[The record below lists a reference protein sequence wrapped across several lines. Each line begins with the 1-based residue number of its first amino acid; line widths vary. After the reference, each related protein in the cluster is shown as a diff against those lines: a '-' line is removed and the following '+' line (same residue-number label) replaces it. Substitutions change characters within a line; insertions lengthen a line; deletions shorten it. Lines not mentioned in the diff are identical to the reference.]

1 MDKNSA
7 LADAQRTLDA
17 QTELAVRQI
26 AESPA
31 LRSFF
36 RRVLREAGVL
46 PQQSV
51 FTPDLAQNAFDQ
63 GRQAMGVQVVAMLC
77 SSDPMLWPALQ
88 VEEMQE
94 VRKLKELTDEPT
106 P

>member
-7 LADAQRTLDA
+7 LASAQRTLDA
-17 QTELAVRQI
+17 QIELAVRQV

-31 LRSFF
+31 LRSLF

-63 GRQAMGVQVVAMLC
+63 GRQAIGVEIVAMLTTV
-77 SSDPMLWPALQ
+77 DPMLWPALQ

-94 VRKLKELTDEPT
+94 VRQLKELTDAT
-106 P
+106 